1 MAPILKDSWELDL
14 MRRAGAIVA
23 RTLSLV
29 ASHARPGVTTAE
41 LDRIGEKY
49 IKSQNAYPT
58 FKGYRV
64 GSKTFPASLC
74 LSVNEEVVHGIPS
87 VHRVLREG
95 DILSIDCGATFKNYI
110 GDAAIT
116 IPIGQVSPSALRLIE
131 TTRAA
136 LEAGIAAIRPGGR
149 LRDISAAIQKVADSQ
164 GYSLVK
170 LYCGH
175 GVGQKLHEEP
185 QVPNYVNE
193 AYEGMNLRLKPGL
206 VLAIEPMLNEGG
218 EEVEELE
225 DRWTVVT
232 RDRRLSAHFEHTV
245 AITPNGPEILTIP

>member
-1 MAPILKDSWELDL
+1 MAPILKDAWELEL

-23 RTLSLV
+23 RTLELV

-41 LDRIGEKY
+41 LDRLGEKY
-49 IKSQNAYPT
+49 IKSQEAFPT

-64 GSKTFPASLC
+64 GSKIFPASLC

-87 VHRVLREG
+87 SQRVLREG
-95 DILSIDCGATFKNYI
+95 DILSIDCGATYKNYI

-116 IPIGQVSPSALRLIE
+116 IPIGRVSPTAARLIE

-136 LEAGIAAIRPGGR
+136 LYAGIGAIRPGAR
-149 LRDISAAIQKVADSQ
+149 LRDVSAAIQGIAESK

-185 QVPNYVNE
+185 QVPNYVND

-206 VLAIEPMLNEGG
+206 VLAIEPMLNEGN

-245 AITPNGPEILTIP
+245 AITADGPKILTLP

>member
-1 MAPILKDSWELDL
+1 MAPVLKDAWELDL
-14 MRRAGAIVA
+14 MRRAGSIVA
-23 RTLSLV
+23 RTLALV
-29 ASHARPGVTTAE
+29 TSRAKPGVTTAE
-41 LDRIGEKY
+41 LDRVGEAF
-49 IKSQNAYPT
+49 IRGEGAYPT

-74 LSVNEEVVHGIPS
+74 LSINEEVVHGIPS
-87 VHRVLREG
+87 ERRTLQEG
-95 DILSIDCGATFKNYI
+95 DILSIDCGATYKNYI
-110 GDAAIT
+110 GDAAVT
-116 IPIGQVSPSALRLIE
+116 IPIGRVSPAAARLIE
-131 TTRAA
+131 STRAA

-149 LRDISAAIQKVADSQ
+149 LRDISASIQEFAESR
-164 GYSLVK
+164 GYTLVK

-185 QVPNYVNE
+185 QVPNYVND
-193 AYEGMNLRLKPGL
+193 AYENMSLRLKPGL

-232 RDRRLSAHFEHTV
+232 ADGKLSAHFEHTV
-245 AITPNGPEILTIP
+245 AITADGPRVLTLP